1 MVNPVRSC
9 LRVVTAVVA
18 LVGLAPP
25 GATQAVGSQDA
36 TNWITDLDQ
45 GLATAKAEQRLAL
58 LCFNMDGEEANERAL
73 AMYRSAEFRAATAN
87 VVCILCST
95 DSHGGAESDCP
106 RFRHC
111 TCTAHVAC
119 EHAARRH
126 FFGASRDTLAA
137 QHLLLYPDGLVAWH
151 AVHEVVP
158 ADLLAAIAA
167 SDKAKTQSLDQ
178 RLRSERTLLGQ
189 LSGKA
194 GGVAGRGSLAAYL
207 QICALLVQTP
217 PAQFGASLQALRR
230 DVAERV
236 IHDLEGHPR
245 AQALALLD
253 ATTKHPAKA
262 VRDLAARLAVELRA
276 RPAEVAPAVAVAA
289 SPTAAPAGPVPLPGA
304 LPALGSAD
312 VLERVQWVDAAHSL
326 EGCRGKITVLWFFQ
340 AEAEGVASSVA
351 WMNAFAAAQRSRGIE
366 TIGLVAA
373 SRVGDAASKLA
384 TLGCKFP
391 VGVYVAASG
400 FRPCGVERF
409 PSWVLLDPDT
419 NVVFRTPQDGSSY
432 EWDLGRELALRMAIT
447 PVYAARLKAGPDR

>member
-1 MVNPVRSC
+1 MVNPVRLC
-9 LRVVTAVVA
+9 PRVVIA
-18 LVGLAPP
+18 LLGLFALAQP
-25 GATQAVGSQDA
+25 GATQAAGSQDA
-36 TNWITDLDQ
+36 TSWVTDLDR
-45 GLATAKAEQRLAL
+45 GLATARAEQRLVL
-58 LCFNMDGEEANERAL
+58 VCFNMDGEEANERAL
-73 AMYRSAEFRAATAN
+73 MMYRSAEFRAATAG

-95 DSHGGAESDCP
+95 DSHGGAESQCP
-106 RFRHC
+106 RFGHG
-111 TCTAHVAC
+111 TCAAHVAC

-126 FFGASRDTLAA
+126 FFGASKDTLAA

-151 AVHEVVP
+151 AVHEVAP

-167 SDKAKTQSLDQ
+167 SDKAKTQTLDQ

-194 GGVAGRGSLAAYL
+194 GAVAGRGSLAAYL
-207 QICALLVQTP
+207 QICAMLVQTP

-245 AQALALLD
+245 TQALALLE
-253 ATTKHPAKA
+253 ATVKHPAKA
-262 VRDLAARLAVELRA
+262 VRDLAARLADEVRS
-276 RPAEVAPAVAVAA
+276 RPPEVAPTSGVEAKPAAA
-289 SPTAAPAGPVPLPGA
+289 SVGPVPLPGA
-304 LPALGSAD
+304 LAALGSAD
-312 VLERVQWVDAAHSL
+312 VLQRVQWVGAEQSL

-373 SRVGDAASKLA
+373 SRVGDATSKLA

-391 VGVYVAASG
+391 VGVYVAAAG

-409 PSWVLLDPDT
+409 PSWVVLDPDT
-419 NVVFRTPQDGSSY
+419 SVVFRTPQDGASF
-432 EWDLGRELALRMAIT
+432 EWDMGRELALRMAIT
-447 PVYAARLKAGPDR
+447 PVYAARLKAAPDH